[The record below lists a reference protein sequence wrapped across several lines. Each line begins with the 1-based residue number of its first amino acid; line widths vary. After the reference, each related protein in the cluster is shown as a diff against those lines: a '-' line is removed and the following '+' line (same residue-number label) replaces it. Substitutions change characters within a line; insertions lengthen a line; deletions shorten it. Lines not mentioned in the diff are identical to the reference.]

1 MAGQEL
7 KEALASVEQQ
17 HQQFAELPQE
27 QRHPDPAV
35 PITFT
40 KVLKMLL
47 IKILLN
53 RKKDM
58 FPNELIVFVEGQP
71 GAHGPPNGD
80 ESGYSWIRRCWEN
93 FNTLQTQAG
102 RVCSGHSHHWF

>member
-17 HQQFAELPQE
+17 QQQFAELPQE

-40 KVLKMLL
+40 KV
-47 IKILLN
+47 
-53 RKKDM
+53 
-58 FPNELIVFVEGQP
+58 
-71 GAHGPPNGD
+71 
-80 ESGYSWIRRCWEN
+80 
-93 FNTLQTQAG
+93 FNIINCIIAL
-102 RVCSGHSHHWF
+102 

>member
-17 HQQFAELPQE
+17 QQQFAELPQE

-40 KVLKMLL
+40 KV
-47 IKILLN
+47 
-53 RKKDM
+53 
-58 FPNELIVFVEGQP
+58 
-71 GAHGPPNGD
+71 
-80 ESGYSWIRRCWEN
+80 
-93 FNTLQTQAG
+93 FNI
-102 RVCSGHSHHWF
+102 